1 MNTSKP
7 SNKRFGKVL
16 LTGGSSGLGLALARQ
31 LAKEGAQ
38 LGLIALEPEIPR
50 EQSEELQTLATTKVL
65 YRSADVSDEKITRV
79 AIQELAEA
87 LGGIEK
93 PWAFTLFLMKHFK

>member
-1 MNTSKP
+1 MNTSQP
-7 SNKRFGKVL
+7 SKKGFGKVL

-38 LGLIALEPEIPR
+38 LGLIALEPELPR

-65 YRSADVSDEKITRV
+65 YRSADVSDEKATRV

-87 LGGIEK
+87 LGGIDI
-93 PWAFTLFLMKHFK
+93 PWAFTLILMKHFK